1 MLRAFWSSKT
11 AMIANQEK
19 LDIISNNISNIGTTG
34 YKKAEVGFKD
44 LLSESLDKLGYP
56 IIDNTSVIGTGS
68 KTTNIYRND
77 RQGNLIDTGIA
88 TDLAIDGEGYFKVV
102 ANDGTTYF
110 TRSGKFNIDLNG
122 NLVTDNGLYLDIK
135 YENGFSINNIDLDS
149 KNMLINKSGEILQ
162 KKNDSYVK
170 VGSIPVYTAIGTEA
184 FIPVGES
191 LYVQNPNIAVEE
203 SNDFSIYQGYL
214 ENSNVDISEE
224 FTDMIITQRAFQL
237 ASKGMQTADDMWGM
251 INNLRG

>member
-11 AMIANQEK
+11 AMVANQEK

-44 LLSESLDKLGYP
+44 LLSESLDRFGYP
-56 IIDNTSVIGTGS
+56 TVGDSSVIGTGS
-68 KTTNIYRND
+68 KTTNVYRNE
-77 RQGNLIDTGIA
+77 RQGNLISTAIM
-88 TDLAIDGEGYFKVV
+88 TDLGIDGEGYFKV
-102 ANDGTTYF
+102 AAKDGTTYY
-110 TRSGKFNIDLNG
+110 TRSGKFNIDVNG

-135 YENGFSINNIDLDS
+135 YESGFNINNIDLDG
-149 KNMLINKSGEILQ
+149 KNTLINKKGEILQ
-162 KKNDSYVK
+162 KNNDSYVR
-170 VGSIPVYTAIGTEA
+170 VGTIPIYTAVGTEA

-191 LYVQNPNIAVEE
+191 LYVQNPNVTVEE
-203 SNDFSIYQGYL
+203 ASDFSIYQGHL